1 MTRSTPIRLLKLV
14 ATPTTDPVGVALIVV
29 FIHQRWRRFSG
40 SFCTAG
46 AYLLKSQRSTVF
58 DREMC
63 WYMRDTVRRIVPA
76 KGIFAN

>member
-29 FIHQRWRRFSG
+29 FIQQRWRRFSD

-46 AYLLKSQRSTVF
+46 AYLLKSRQSTAS

-63 WYMRDTVRRIVPA
+63 WYTRDTVWRMVPA
-76 KGIFAN
+76 KGIC